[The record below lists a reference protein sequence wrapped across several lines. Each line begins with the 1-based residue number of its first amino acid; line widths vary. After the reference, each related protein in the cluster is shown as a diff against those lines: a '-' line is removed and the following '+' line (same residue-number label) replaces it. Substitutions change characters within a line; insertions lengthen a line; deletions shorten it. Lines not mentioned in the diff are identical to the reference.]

1 MRLLTAFALLLLST
15 PVFAQE
21 NYEIQVYSAPTMT
34 KGMTMFELH
43 SNFTAN
49 GEQNSV
55 KGVRPSWHAVHETL
69 EITHGITDNFE
80 LGFYLF
86 TNYTSHYGYKV
97 IGTHLRPRI
106 CAPASWKLP
115 VGLSLSAEIGFQSM
129 NYSADTWSLE
139 LRPIIDK
146 TIGKLYVALNPV
158 LAFSLKGANVQHVPA
173 FTPNIKISLAP
184 TSQFS
189 LGVEYYGDLGALNHF
204 EPGPQQKPCTVCRGG
219 FVYRSALGNQFRP
232 GMGINHTHRWI
243 GIEINCGK
251 KDTVEKPERFKAGKR
266 GNRHIKTYAIP
277 WTGMAYV

>member
-1 MRLLTAFALLLLST
+1 MKLLTVFTLLLLSA
-15 PVFAQE
+15 PAFAQE

-43 SNFTAN
+43 SNYTAN

-86 TNYTSHYGYKV
+86 TNYTSTYGYKV

-106 CAPASWKLP
+106 CAPAGWKLP

-146 TIGKLYVALNPV
+146 TIGKLYIALNPV
-158 LAFSLKGANVQHVPA
+158 LAFSLKGNDVQHVPA
-173 FTPNIKISLAP
+173 FAPNVKVSLAA

-189 LGVEYYGDLGALNHF
+189 LGAEYYGDLGALNHF
-204 EPGPQQKPCTVCRGG
+204 EPGPQQ
-219 FVYRSALGNQFRP
+219 SHALFAVADLYIDP
-232 GMGINHTHRWI
+232 RW
-243 GIEINCGK
+243 EINFGPGWGLTTPTDALVLK
-251 KDTVEKPERFKAGKR
+251 LIVGRRIQWKSRQNPKPVNPA
-266 GNRHIKTYAIP
+266 
-277 WTGMAYV
+277 TGI

>member
-1 MRLLTAFALLLLST
+1 MKPLFFGGLMFLYSISA
-15 PVFAQE
+15 AQE
-21 NYEIQVYSAPTMT
+21 NYEIQVYSAPTMN

-43 SNFTAN
+43 SNYTVK

-55 KGVRPSWHAVHETL
+55 KGVRPSYHAVHETL

-86 TNYTSHYGYKV
+86 TNYTSPYGYKI

-146 TIGKLYVALNPV
+146 T
-158 LAFSLKGANVQHVPA
+158 
-173 FTPNIKISLAP
+173 
-184 TSQFS
+184 
-189 LGVEYYGDLGALNHF
+189 
-204 EPGPQQKPCTVCRGG
+204 
-219 FVYRSALGNQFRP
+219 
-232 GMGINHTHRWI
+232 
-243 GIEINCGK
+243 
-251 KDTVEKPERFKAGKR
+251 
-266 GNRHIKTYAIP
+266 
-277 WTGMAYV
+277 